1 MFRRLLARF
10 TERSSPSDAEIARE
24 LHDHL
29 ELEVESIGA
38 SNAAP
43 AGDPHDTA
51 RRRFGNVTVTRE
63 AVRDVWRWT
72 SLDDLAQDTRHG
84 IRALLRSP
92 AYSVAVVVTLAMGIG
107 AGAATYSLSHAI
119 HDPFP
124 RLPQR
129 KLLWITQTSATCAP
143 DCTEVSPAGLAALRA
158 RAPSIVPV
166 GVFGWTTTLRT
177 RDGSTL
183 LRGFRLSADAF
194 EVLEAPFAAGRG
206 FPSDA
211 GDAGGARFVVLS
223 YDFWRRQFDGR
234 GSVIDSVISLGGDPY
249 RVTGVLADGVVF
261 PMAAEVYT
269 PYAPR
274 ASEASNYG
282 SRTYHVFGRLA
293 AGATLATAAA
303 ETRTIGTQLV
313 RESPA
318 TDSGWVLRA
327 RPITEF
333 HTDDV
338 AILEQISAIA
348 ALLVFLAACMS
359 AANLALSRLAA
370 RRHELALR
378 TALGVRRWRLAR
390 HLLTEALL
398 LSLVASGLGA
408 LLARWAVHAI
418 RDAIPPSFAAFL
430 PGWSRL
436 DLDPGALAFA
446 LAAAALAVVVFGA
459 LPALRATR
467 VDLTSVLSD
476 GGRAST
482 GGVHSARTRATLIV
496 LEVSTTLVLLTVAA
510 LLARSV
516 RNMVRGDAGV
526 RIDHT
531 LVMELTVP
539 QGMSASATVEFY
551 RRLDEQLPSVPG
563 IRAAGIGTT
572 TPLSNDFRGDVFQ
585 IPGRAPAPKGHE
597 LSAIDQHVTPA
608 YAEASGVHVVSGRM
622 IGAQDVPAAQHVV
635 VVNQFMADAFWPG
648 ESAIG
653 RIVTIDS
660 ASWTVIGVASNVH
673 HGGLDE
679 PMRYTVYRSILQS
692 PLSYGVIAVWTAGD
706 PESMRDVVR
715 RAVARIDPSAAVGE
729 TMGMEQ
735 MRARHVSAF
744 AMMADM
750 LAVLAVVTLTI
761 AIVGL
766 YGLIAYGV
774 AQRTR
779 EIGVRM
785 ALGARPR
792 DIVARVAVGALRLTA
807 IALVFG
813 AAGAALFARVL
824 VVMLYEITPGDPR
837 TYIEVSVGLLAV
849 ALVAALIPSWRA
861 ARVDPTIALRD

>member
-1 MFRRLLARF
+1 MFRRLLARL
-10 TERSSPSDAEIARE
+10 TKRSAPSDAEIAKEMR
-24 LHDHL
+24 DHL
-29 ELEVESIGA
+29 ELEAESIGA
-38 SNAAP
+38 SHAG
-43 AGDPHDTA
+43 AGDPSAAA
-51 RRRFGNVTVTRE
+51 RRRFGNVTATSE
-63 AVRDVWRWT
+63 GVRDVWRWT
-72 SLDDLAQDTRHG
+72 WLDDLAQDTRHG
-84 IRALLRSP
+84 IRALARSP
-92 AYSVAVVVTLAMGIG
+92 AYSVAVIVTLAMGIA
-107 AGAATYSLSHAI
+107 AGAATYSLSRAI
-119 HDPFP
+119 HNPFP
-124 RLPQR
+124 LLPQH
-129 KLLWITQTSATCAP
+129 KLLWITQTSAACAP
-143 DCTEVSPAGLAALRA
+143 DCTEVSPAGLAALRT
-158 RAPSIVPV
+158 RAPSIVPI
-166 GVFGWTTTLRT
+166 GVAGWTPTLRT
-177 RDGSTL
+177 SEGTTL
-183 LRGFRLSADAF
+183 LSGYRLSANAF

-206 FPSDA
+206 FPNDA
-211 GDAGGARFVVLS
+211 GDAGGPRFVVLS

-234 GSVIDSVISLGGDPY
+234 RSLIDSVITLGGDPY

-261 PMAAEVYT
+261 PMAADVYA
-269 PYAPR
+269 PYASR
-274 ASEASNYG
+274 ASESSNYV
-282 SRTYHVFGRLA
+282 SRNYHVFARLA

-303 ETRTIGTQLV
+303 ETRTIGAQLG

-327 RPITEF
+327 RPIADF

-398 LSLVASGLGA
+398 LSVVASMLGA

-418 RDAIPPSFAAFL
+418 RDAIPQSFAAFL

-436 DLDPGALAFA
+436 GLDAGALAFA
-446 LAAAALAVVVFGA
+446 LGAAALAVVISGA
-459 LPALRATR
+459 LPVLRATR
-467 VDLTSVLSD
+467 VNLTSVLSD

-482 GGVHSARTRATLIV
+482 GGAHSARTRATLIV
-496 LEVSTTLVLLTVAA
+496 LEVSTTLILLTGAT
-510 LLARSV
+510 LLVRSV

-531 LVMELTVP
+531 LVMPLTLP
-539 QGMSASATVEFY
+539 PRFTDSAAVEFY
-551 RRLDEQLPSVPG
+551 RRLDGQFRSVPG
-563 IRAAGIGTT
+563 IRAAGIGTAS
-572 TPLSNDFRGDVFQ
+572 PLSNDWSGDSFQ
-585 IPGRAPAPKGHE
+585 IPGREPAPKGHD
-597 LSAIDQHVTPA
+597 LRAIDQHVTPA
-608 YAEASGVHVVSGRM
+608 YAEASGFHIVSGRM
-622 IGAQDVPAAQHVV
+622 IGAQDAPGAQHAL

-653 RIVTIDS
+653 RLVTIDS
-660 ASWTVIGVASNVH
+660 ASWTIVGVASNVH

-679 PMRYTVYRSILQS
+679 PMRYTIYRSILQS
-692 PLSYGVIAVWTAGD
+692 PVLYSVIAVWTAGD
-706 PESMRDVVR
+706 PQLMRDVVR
-715 RAVARIDPSAAVGE
+715 RAVARTDPSAAVGE
-729 TMGMEQ
+729 TMTMEQ

-744 AMMADM
+744 ALMAGM
-750 LAVLAVVTLTI
+750 LGVLAAVTLTI
-761 AIVGL
+761 AVVGL

-792 DIVARVAVGALRLTA
+792 DIVARVATGAVRLTA

-813 AAGAALFARVL
+813 VAGAALFARVL
-824 VVMLYEITPGDPR
+824 AAMLYDITPSDPR
-837 TYIEVSVGLLAV
+837 TYIEVSVSLLVV
-849 ALVAALIPSWRA
+849 ALIAALLPSWRA